1 MKNSDF
7 CIKVKNLNLI
17 ADLDQK
23 MSNIFTKINLK
34 NQQIIQ
40 SNDEIYFSSHNKK
53 VIDYIYQELLE
64 NFKSKI
70 DIEIV
75 NDFLELNQLG
85 TIIFPLPENK
95 SIYDVVSISGK
106 NNVQDKSQLNIKDY
120 DNFNIINAVICKCCY
135 KQTPKEIN
143 FCISCGFIL
152 AKDEIIED
160 FQIKI
165 SNIDPEIKIKAA
177 KYLSEISNLN
187 YSNILTSLGILPVVI
202 KLKAY
207 STSMNYILEQLNKHN
222 IRHELI
228 DNKTF
233 NANRII
239 SGLYP
244 SIDLGKI
251 NFEYEYINK
260 SISKIIVDTMR
271 NLIYEQHKKLLSSSL
286 YESYQI
292 IDNIRSSDDSS
303 KLLMN
308 DIEKEINKLLEKYIF
323 LIKRSDKLKVFLSE
337 INIEKLNNEI
347 KDLENRISITN
358 NVSLK
363 KINSDVLELK
373 NKEMKEILKLIE
385 NNQITEAQ
393 INSVSS
399 LLSSIKTKVN
409 YLGTYDIQENKGNY
423 AEINSIRNNL
433 ILKIKA
439 IDETLRI

>member
-1 MKNSDF
+1 MKNSEF
-7 CIKVKNLNLI
+7 CIKVKKLNSI
-17 ADLDQK
+17 ANLDQK
-23 MSNIFTKINLK
+23 ITNVFIKINLR

-40 SNDEIYFSSHNKK
+40 SNDEVYFSSHNKK

-64 NFKSKI
+64 NFKSNI

-75 NDFLELNQLG
+75 NELSELNQLG

-95 SIYDVVSISGK
+95 SIYDVVSISAK
-106 NNVQDKSQLNIKDY
+106 NNIENKSHLNIKDY
-120 DNFNIINAVICKCCY
+120 DKLNIINAVICKCCY
-135 KQTPKEIN
+135 KQTPKEIS
-143 FCISCGFIL
+143 FCINCGFII

-165 SNIDPEIKIKAA
+165 NKIDTETKIKVA

-187 YSNILTSLGILPVVI
+187 YLNILNSLGILPVVI

-233 NANRII
+233 NTNRII

-260 SISKIIVDTMR
+260 SISKIIVDTMK
-271 NLIYEQHKKLLSSSL
+271 NLAYDQHKKLLSSVL

-303 KLLMN
+303 RLLMS
-308 DIEKEINKLLEKYIF
+308 DIEKEINKLLEKFIF
-323 LIKRSDKLKVFLSE
+323 LIKRSDKLKIFLSE
-337 INIEKLNNEI
+337 INIDKLNNEI
-347 KDLENRISITN
+347 KDLVNKTSTTN

-363 KINSDVLELK
+363 KINSDILELK
-373 NKEMKEILKLIE
+373 NKEMEEILKLIE
-385 NNQITEAQ
+385 NNEITEAQ
-393 INSVSS
+393 VNSVSS

-433 ILKIKA
+433 VLKIKA

>member
-1 MKNSDF
+1 MNNSDF

-17 ADLDQK
+17 ANLDQK
-23 MSNIFTKINLK
+23 ISNIFVKINLR

-75 NDFLELNQLG
+75 NDFSELNQLG

-106 NNVQDKSQLNIKDY
+106 NNIENRSQINIKDY
-120 DNFNIINAVICKCCY
+120 NNFNIINPVICKCCY

-152 AKDEIIED
+152 TKDELIED

-165 SNIDPEIKIKAA
+165 SKIDTETKIKAA

-187 YSNILTSLGILPVVI
+187 YSNILNSLGILPIVI

-207 STSMNYILEQLNKHN
+207 ATSINHVLNQLDKYN
-222 IRHELI
+222 ISHELI

-260 SISKIIVDTMR
+260 SISKIVVDTMK
-271 NLIYEQHKKLLSSSL
+271 NLVYDQHKKLLSSAL

-292 IDNIRSSDDSS
+292 IDNIRNSDDSS
-303 KLLMN
+303 RLLMT

-323 LIKRSDKLKVFLSE
+323 LIKRSDKLKIFLSE
-337 INIEKLNNEI
+337 INIDKLNREI
-347 KDLENRISITN
+347 KDLENKISVTN
-358 NVSLK
+358 NISLK

-373 NKEMKEILKLIE
+373 NKEMEEIIKLIE
-385 NNQITEAQ
+385 NDQITEAQ
-393 INSVSS
+393 VNSVSS